1 MPQNVDGLL
10 YGDGKM
16 LPPPF
21 PSPQAGRRR
30 GGVGCGRAKEGAEEH
45 GGRGRDGRDVIL
57 DLGYYS
63 VGEYASRRFAEVISN
78 LFGMSSS
85 AH

>member
-1 MPQNVDGLL
+1 M
-10 YGDGKM
+10 
-16 LPPPF
+16 
-21 PSPQAGRRR
+21 
-30 GGVGCGRAKEGAEEH
+30 CGRAKEGAEEH